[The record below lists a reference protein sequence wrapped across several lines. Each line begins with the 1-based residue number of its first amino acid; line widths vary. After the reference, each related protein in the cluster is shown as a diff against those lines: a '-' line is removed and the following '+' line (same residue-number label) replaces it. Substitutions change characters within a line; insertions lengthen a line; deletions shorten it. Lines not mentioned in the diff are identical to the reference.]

1 MKRAG
6 MCFLCATSMSCF
18 GWWREDDRT
27 RQADLAAN
35 RLLQRMSAQLMFPDL
50 EAEVELSMRQW
61 REEQPETTLSTI
73 VAPWLLKSAKMCAES
88 GMPDEL
94 PPGALSRSIESLS
107 RTMRL
112 EEISLLSA
120 EWALAP
126 FEKADASSEAITWVS
141 SSCAKGGVAEVILSD
156 ACSGWL
162 ASGCSLGSL
171 GVEQL
176 GSRRDTCMNSAPS
189 CPPLSL
195 KVEDLDQNDSSDPCS
210 PAKLSAQYG
219 VVVQTAAQSLRHVW
233 RTASR
238 HHAPRRYRAYARLL
252 SSMLEI
258 ECIAVFSGCFPGGWH
273 QETESS
279 GRACG
284 FFRAEVNAVLEL
296 DHETEADSAYKQLGL
311 PSVDVEK
318 LARHPCYTASPQVRS
333 IDIMEHL
340 TLRSMAVALGSNMFQ
355 GTDSQV
361 VPLWVPAFGAHPAHS
376 PSCDDSELLWWYNA
390 PALPRLPSLL
400 QKGWAI
406 NLGAG
411 DGSCGYA
418 DDPANC
424 LLQEGFAG
432 IMFEGA
438 ETKLAKLKEEFER
451 RPDVVLVLGH
461 TDPDEVVAHV
471 AAFRHRLPPVEA
483 ELLKVDFDNCDCCFV
498 EALLQS
504 GIRPRH
510 LHVEVS
516 CFIPPPLV
524 FRPTSFDESI
534 GQLNFAES
542 HENLDEFQRILKKM
556 WEEIEGLDA
565 GAVRADE
572 EGLQVK
578 RQKADQV
585 QRELQNFKDRMNV
598 EKMKANTMLEMSD
611 RLQDSI
617 DSAYDELASLG
628 DCTKARKDALKKT
641 IHEFRERQ
649 KKMREDFDKGKV
661 TERELEEMIEQWQQ
675 DLDKELDAI
684 REMEKLGNPFQS
696 LARAARAASKLIME
710 AAASK
715 L

>member
-1 MKRAG
+1 
-6 MCFLCATSMSCF
+6 
-18 GWWREDDRT
+18 
-27 RQADLAAN
+27 
-35 RLLQRMSAQLMFPDL
+35 MSAHVNTCHSLF
-50 EAEVELSMRQW
+50 E
-61 REEQPETTLSTI
+61 PE
-73 VAPWLLKSAKMCAES
+73 
-88 GMPDEL
+88 G
-94 PPGALSRSIESLS
+94 
-107 RTMRL
+107 
-112 EEISLLSA
+112 
-120 EWALAP
+120 
-126 FEKADASSEAITWVS
+126 
-141 SSCAKGGVAEVILSD
+141 
-156 ACSGWL
+156 
-162 ASGCSLGSL
+162 
-171 GVEQL
+171 
-176 GSRRDTCMNSAPS
+176 
-189 CPPLSL
+189 
-195 KVEDLDQNDSSDPCS
+195 S

-411 DGSCGYA
+411 DGSCGYDLAREDGRDKDLYKA

-534 GQLNFAES
+534 GDS
-542 HENLDEFQRILKKM
+542 
-556 WEEIEGLDA
+556 
-565 GAVRADE
+565 
-572 EGLQVK
+572 
-578 RQKADQV
+578 
-585 QRELQNFKDRMNV
+585 
-598 EKMKANTMLEMSD
+598 MLELGVEYGLRGHMMHCS
-611 RLQDSI
+611 L
-617 DSAYDELASLG
+617 SAYAELLEPFG
-628 DCTKARKDALKKT
+628 YKLVRLFLHDALFAR
-641 IHEFRERQ
+641 H
-649 KKMREDFDKGKV
+649 
-661 TERELEEMIEQWQQ
+661 EMISDQ
-675 DLDKELDAI
+675 DATLWREI
-684 REMEKLGNPFQS
+684 RDL
-696 LARAARAASKLIME
+696 E
-710 AAASK
+710 AAWFGCFFLPSTAIGLNHGDGVRIDLSVR
-715 L
+715 LSGVE